1 MAARIERPSV
11 GGGREPGARPLVRID
26 AANTRR
32 RSRISE
38 IVVGVVI
45 VLVCGL
51 GVVLWHASTTHS
63 ELALVLTRSLRAGET
78 LTADAL
84 TSRAVQ
90 VGSSVSH
97 VSASEAGRV
106 VGKVATADLSAGTL
120 VSSGLFAAQP
130 AVPAGA
136 TVVSAALIPGQFATF
151 GLRPGQVVDAIHTAD
166 DASAT
171 VLARATVFEIRPL
184 EDAAHTWIVSL
195 LVPEADAAP
204 VASAAATKSL
214 ALALVPGA
222 A

>member
-1 MAARIERPSV
+1 MAARIERPS
-11 GGGREPGARPLVRID
+11 GGSRREAGARPLVRID

-97 VSASEAGRV
+97 VSASEASRV